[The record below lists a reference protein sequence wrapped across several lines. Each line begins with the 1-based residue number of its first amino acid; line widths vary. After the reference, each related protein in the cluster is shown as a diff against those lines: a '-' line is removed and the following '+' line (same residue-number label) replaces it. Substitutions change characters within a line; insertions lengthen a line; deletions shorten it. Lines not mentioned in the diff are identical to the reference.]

1 MEKCEKCV
9 LERKEGRFGGGRG
22 RDYLSSLSKFV
33 DSELKFGVIPRCGLF
48 WYIHRGSLV
57 QRLGAS
63 ESGAFVRRR
72 AHPFGGAALLYRRG
86 GRLLSSDGQG
96 FGGSLPAPC
105 SNLYD

>member
-1 MEKCEKCV
+1 MI

-22 RDYLSSLSKFV
+22 RDYLGSLAKFV
-33 DSELKFGVIPRCGLF
+33 DSELKFGVIPRYGLF

-63 ESGAFVRRR
+63 ESGAFVCSFVV
-72 AHPFGGAALLYRRG
+72 ATTLFGGRPLLLHTVEG
-86 GRLLSSDGQG
+86 GRLLSSHGQG